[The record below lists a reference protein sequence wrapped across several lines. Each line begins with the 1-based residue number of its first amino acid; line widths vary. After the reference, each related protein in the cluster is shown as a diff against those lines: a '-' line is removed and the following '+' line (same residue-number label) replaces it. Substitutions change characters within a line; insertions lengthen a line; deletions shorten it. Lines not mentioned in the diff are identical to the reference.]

1 MLRLLV
7 LFLMI
12 VSSNINQLH
21 AQWDKIYK
29 EVNGLCVAFK
39 SNKYGY
45 VDKTGKTVIAAKY
58 DDAFDFKD
66 NGFAKVKLGEK
77 FGLIDK
83 SGRVVT
89 PIEYDKIYG
98 HVKSMAVVFN
108 NNMYGF
114 IDESGK
120 LVVQTKYND
129 AFDYNEFGTA
139 KVKLKS
145 KFGLI
150 DKTGEILVPIEYDK
164 IYKYKQKMALVK
176 KDNKYGYVNTKGKL
190 IIPIIYDDAFD
201 FDKNYQAK
209 VKKDGKTGKISL
221 SGNVT
226 WNIQIGDIVN
236 NGIVFYVDKSGR
248 HGLICSKKNVG
259 GDSRTYNLNKAE
271 EVCDAYEGYNSW
283 RLPSLEEA
291 KIMLNNKDKINTI
304 IAKNYSNAEFLFSND
319 IWTSTKGRPGRY
331 YIVSKVFPGGV
342 DTEITAKSRARAVKE
357 F

>member
-1 MLRLLV
+1 MRLL
-7 LFLMI
+7 LFIFTITL
-12 VSSNINQLH
+12 VNINQLT

-29 EVNGLCVAFK
+29 EKEGLRLVLK
-39 SNKYGY
+39 DGKYGY
-45 VDKTGKTVIAAKY
+45 VNSSDKVAIQPQF
-58 DDAFDFKD
+58 DDAFDFK
-66 NGFAKVKLGEK
+66 NGYA
-77 FGLIDK
+77 
-83 SGRVVT
+83 VVT
-89 PIEYDKIYG
+89 
-98 HVKSMAVVFN
+98 N
-108 NNMYGF
+108 NRKTGF
-114 IDESGK
+114 
-120 LVVQTKYND
+120 
-129 AFDYNEFGTA
+129 
-139 KVKLKS
+139 
-145 KFGLI
+145 I
-150 DKTGEILVPIEYDK
+150 DKTGKVVIKLMYDKAYGFDASGLAKVIINKKEGKIDKNGAIVIPIEYDK

-248 HGLICSKKNVG
+248 HGLICSKKNMG
-259 GDSRTYNLNKAE
+259 GDARTYNLNKAE

-291 KIMLNNKDKINTI
+291 KIMLNNSDKINDRI
-304 IAKNYSNAEFLFSND
+304 IKEYTGSIRLLFSGSY
-319 IWTSTKGRPGRY
+319 WTSTSGSNGKYYKIDNNNPNGREY
-331 YIVSKVFPGGV
+331 
-342 DTEITAKSRARAVKE
+342 TITSELHARAVKE